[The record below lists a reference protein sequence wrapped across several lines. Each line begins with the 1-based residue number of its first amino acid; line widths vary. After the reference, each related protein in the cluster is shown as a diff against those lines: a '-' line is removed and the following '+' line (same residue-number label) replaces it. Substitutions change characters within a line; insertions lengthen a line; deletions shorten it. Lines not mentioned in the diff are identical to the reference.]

1 MAIIPDQTMGNP
13 FLPAPGVSPVPGPVP
28 IGQPMAG
35 GGGLAALLHNPQ
47 VLQHLLAQFS
57 PGQQQQPQAPILPP
71 MRQLQPPPMAQYNP
85 GFRVPLP
92 APVNPAAPQLP
103 AGPIGFGRQPGY

>member
-13 FLPAPGVSPVPGPVP
+13 FLPAQGGSPVPGPVP
-28 IGQPMAG
+28 IGQPMAGG

-57 PGQQQQPQAPILPP
+57 QDQQQPQAPILPP
-71 MRQLQPPPMAQYNP
+71 LRQIPPPPMAQHNP

-103 AGPIGFGRQPGY
+103 AGPIGFARQPAY